1 MSRRSHGQRRPV
13 RHPLALA
20 QEVGIVSAK
29 LHLPM
34 SSDTFGTPS
43 QRTSAS
49 RADESSANLHNG
61 GDDVSIHGR
70 DDDGLGY
77 IGEDDATDLRDR
89 EMESLE
95 ARIQGDVCVASPRLV
110 RGSVEPV
117 DVTAAV

>member
-1 MSRRSHGQRRPV
+1 MSTGITRTAETRKAPV
-13 RHPLALA
+13 GFA
-20 QEVGIVSAK
+20 QAVGIVSAK

-34 SSDTFGTPS
+34 SSHTFGTPS

-77 IGEDDATDLRDR
+77 IGQDDATDLRDR

-95 ARIQGDVCVASPRLV
+95 ARIQDPSI
-110 RGSVEPV
+110 ST
-117 DVTAAV
+117 D